1 MGAEDADALRMDLA
15 VGPSSAP
22 LVPEPSPATLE
33 AAWVALRDDLCAER
47 PGRRPWAWWTFE
59 ADEAMPAADEELA
72 RLLELDEMDVVELQP
87 VVALGLDVLQ
97 LAPFS
102 GSIPPA
108 LREANVVRAARGEVP
123 LPTPVVGASD
133 CCRQL
138 QRLHALLG
146 THTYT
151 DQDDQ

>member
-1 MGAEDADALRMDLA
+1 MPVGLLVARRRGDSISLARAEDLRWDLYL
-15 VGPSSAP
+15 GPWPSSFGYD
-22 LVPEPSPATLE
+22 AT
-33 AAWVALRDDLCAER
+33 
-47 PGRRPWAWWTFE
+47 
-59 ADEAMPAADEELA
+59 DEELA
-72 RLLELDEMDVVELQP
+72 RRLELDEMDVVELQP